1 MFSGKDLIKLYRAI
15 VITMEKEP
23 LYNLHNNQPPLVIGH
38 RGVAGYAP
46 ENTIASIKKAYELK
60 IRWVELDV
68 KLSRD
73 GIPILF
79 HDNRLER
86 TANGCGEIAH
96 QDLLNLQ
103 DLDAGSWFKPE
114 YKHTTIPTLRCAL
127 SALKFYEIGANLE
140 LKPSPGEER
149 KTGTIVG
156 KLLTRAWPSEL
167 PPPIISSFSSLA
179 LQAYAAEAPSAQNAL
194 LNLAVPRN
202 WRMQLDRLNIRS
214 LHCQSQRLRQNRA
227 KDILN
232 NGYTLRCFTVNR
244 ADRAMQ
250 LLNWGVHG
258 IISDY
263 PDRITKRLSKNYI
276 DAPS

>member
-1 MFSGKDLIKLYRAI
+1 MK
-15 VITMEKEP
+15 TEP
-23 LYNLHNNQPPLVIGH
+23 LTNLRNNQPPLVIGH

-46 ENTIASIKKAYELK
+46 ENTIESIKKAYDLK
-60 IRWVELDV
+60 IQWVELDV

-73 GIPILF
+73 RIPILF

-86 TANGCGEIAH
+86 TTNGCGKIAH

-103 DLDAGSWFKPE
+103 HLDAGSWFKPE
-114 YKHTTIPTLRCAL
+114 YKHATIPTLQCAL
-127 SALKFYEIGANLE
+127 AALKFYGIGANLE
-140 LKPSPGEER
+140 LKPSPGEEG

-156 KLLTRAWPSEL
+156 KILKKAWPSEL

-202 WRMQLDRLNIRS
+202 WRVKLDSLNIKT
-214 LHCQSQRLRQNRA
+214 LHCQSERLRQNRA
-227 KDILN
+227 RDILN
-232 NGYTLRCFTVNR
+232 SGYTLRCFTVNKVN
-244 ADRAMQ
+244 RAMQ

-263 PDRITKRLSKNYI
+263 PDRITKYLSKNDI
-276 DAPS
+276 DAPG

>member
-1 MFSGKDLIKLYRAI
+1 MVIK
-15 VITMEKEP
+15 MKKEP
-23 LYNLHNNQPPLVIGH
+23 LSNHHNNQPPLIIGH

-46 ENTIASIKKAYELK
+46 ENTIESIKKAYELK

-86 TANGCGEIAH
+86 TTNGCGEIAH

-103 DLDAGSWFKPE
+103 HLDAGSWFKPE
-114 YKHTTIPTLRCAL
+114 YKHTTIPTLRYAL
-127 SALKFYEIGANLE
+127 SALKFYKIGANLE
-140 LKPSPGEER
+140 LKPSPGEES

-156 KLLTRAWPSEL
+156 KILKKAWPSEL
-167 PPPIISSFSSLA
+167 PSPIISSFSPLA

-202 WRMQLDRLNIRS
+202 WRMQLDRLNIRA

-232 NGYTLRCFTVNR
+232 NGYILRCFTVNR

>member
-1 MFSGKDLIKLYRAI
+1 MFSGNNLIKRDQAI
-15 VITMEKEP
+15 VITMKKEP
-23 LYNLHNNQPPLVIGH
+23 LSNHHNNQPPSVIGH

-60 IRWVELDV
+60 VRWVELDV

-86 TANGCGEIAH
+86 TTNGYGEIAH

-103 DLDAGSWFKPE
+103 HLDAGSWFKPE
-114 YKHTTIPTLRCAL
+114 YRHTTIPTLRCAL

-140 LKPSPGEER
+140 LKPSPGEES

-156 KLLTRAWPSEL
+156 KVIKKAWPSEL

-202 WRMQLDRLNIRS
+202 WREQLDRLNIMT

-232 NGYTLRCFTVNR
+232 SGYTLRCFTVNKV
-244 ADRAMQ
+244 DRAMQ

-263 PDRITKRLSKNYI
+263 PDRITKYLSKNDI
-276 DAPS
+276 DAPG